1 MAAEVLIYV
10 GGAYLLL
17 WALSHLMFPKL
28 LHWGT
33 ALAPLDDFNR
43 YLMLIFSKLLLFFY
57 IGAALICFIYADDIA
72 DTDIGLALLIFLSLY
87 WLLRA
92 ALQVQHFGLKKADT
106 MNVKMSAGN
115 VSNQT
120 ISYILLVMFLVG
132 FAIYL
137 APVLITKL

>member
-1 MAAEVLIYV
+1 MAAEVMIYI

-28 LHWGT
+28 LKWGT
-33 ALAPLDDFNR
+33 TLASLDDFNR

-57 IGAALICFIYADDIA
+57 LGTALILFIYAGDLA
-72 DTDIGLALLIFLSLY
+72 DTDVGLAILIFLSLY
-87 WLLRA
+87 WLVRA
-92 ALQVQHFGLKKADT
+92 VLQIQHFGFKKADK
-106 MNVKMSAGN
+106 MNVKMSTGN

-120 ISYILLVMFLVG
+120 ISYILLGMFLIG

-137 APVLITKL
+137 APVLIIKI

>member
-1 MAAEVLIYV
+1 MAVEVLIYI

-28 LHWGT
+28 LNWRT
-33 ALAPLDDFNR
+33 TLSPLDDFNR

-57 IGAALICFIYADDIA
+57 LGTAIICFIYAGELT
-72 DTDIGLALLIFLSLY
+72 DTDIGLAILIFLSLY
-87 WLLRA
+87 WLVRA
-92 ALQVQHFGLKKADT
+92 ILQVQHFGFKKADT

-115 VSNQT
+115 VSNRT
-120 ISYILLVMFLVG
+120 ISYILLIMFLVG

-137 APVLITKL
+137 APVLIAKL